1 MPSATDFAT
10 PEDTEAAFYRAFAET
25 DLRAMMQ
32 VWAELDEVACIH
44 PMGQIVHGY
53 EQVRDSWHTL
63 LGGDQR
69 MHFRLEHHA
78 RSNDG
83 TLAVHTLSEYI
94 YLPGDTRPRPAILA
108 TNVYRR
114 TAQGWRMVLHHAS
127 PSVIDTAGRQSD
139 TPRQPLH

>member
-1 MPSATDFAT
+1 MPRTADYTT
-10 PEDTEAAFYRAFAET
+10 PEEAEQAFYRAFEEA

-32 VWAELDEVACIH
+32 VWADEDGVACIH

-53 EQVRDSWHTL
+53 EQVCDSWHKL
-63 LGGDQR
+63 FGGDQR
-69 MHFRLEHHA
+69 MHFRLEHYA

-114 TAQGWRMVLHHAS
+114 TEHGWRMVLHHAS
-127 PSVIDTAGRQSD
+127 PSVIDTAGRQSE